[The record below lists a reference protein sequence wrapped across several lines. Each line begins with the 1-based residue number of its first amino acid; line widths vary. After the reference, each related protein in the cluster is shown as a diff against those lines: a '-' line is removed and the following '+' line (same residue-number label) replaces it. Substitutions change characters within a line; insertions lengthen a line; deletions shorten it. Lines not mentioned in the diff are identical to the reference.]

1 MKSFKLRWKITN
13 NLLQN
18 ILVLLL
24 VIKNALNSSNMSSLD
39 FKNKLILSLS
49 KETKNQNVMLGFRLK
64 VNLKILTT
72 ELLMLTQ
79 MHINMIK
86 IKLLV
91 DRKIKIIKIQSG
103 VIKKKKLKKEK
114 LCWWLTMMQKNVFF
128 TQKYQD

>member
-1 MKSFKLRWKITN
+1 MRSSKLDWKITN

-49 KETKNQNVMLGFRLK
+49 KETKNQNVMLGFRQK
-64 VNLKILTT
+64 VNPKILIT
-72 ELLMLTQ
+72 ELSMLTQ

-91 DRKIKIIKIQSG
+91 NRKIKTIKIQFG

-114 LCWWLTMMQKNVFF
+114 HCWWLTMMQKNVFF
-128 TQKYQD
+128 IQKFQD

>member
-1 MKSFKLRWKITN
+1 
-13 NLLQN
+13 
-18 ILVLLL
+18 
-24 VIKNALNSSNMSSLD
+24 MSSLD

-114 LCWWLTMMQKNVFF
+114 HC
-128 TQKYQD
+128 

>member
-1 MKSFKLRWKITN
+1 
-13 NLLQN
+13 
-18 ILVLLL
+18 
-24 VIKNALNSSNMSSLD
+24 MSSLD

-114 LCWWLTMMQKNVFF
+114 LC
-128 TQKYQD
+128 